1 MSGSHLDGGSLVV
14 LFIIITLTLG
24 MVAREINKRLGI
36 PYTPLLIILGGIL
49 GAA

>member
-1 MSGSHLDGGSLVV
+1 MSGSHLDPGSKVV
-14 LFIIITLTLG
+14 LFVIITLILG
-24 MVAREINKRLGI
+24 MVAKEINKRIGI